1 MNNKTIFIS
10 IYDGDTEKNVLRSG
24 TFAHLKNAGHRIV
37 LLIRGKDRLE
47 YYRAA
52 FADKQVAIELLPH
65 ATTTIERLWYF
76 LGWNTLPTRSARLR
90 RHMWLAK
97 GWSRTRFAIGTTL
110 GILAHIRAWRELL
123 RFVYSIVPDDYAKE
137 MFEKYK
143 PDLLF
148 APNMFSPE
156 DFRLLRQAKRRGVKT
171 AATAKS
177 WDVLTPK
184 AFTRVRA
191 DRLLVFNEFNR
202 QEAIALGDY
211 RQENI
216 VVTGFPQFD
225 IYAREEIFMPRD
237 VFMRSIGAD
246 PAKRMALI
254 AVPGD
259 WKTPYTQEIMKELDR
274 RIDAGHYPVPLQ
286 ILARFHPKYPDSSEK
301 LHLKNF
307 IFDRPGTHLSDK
319 KEFSVDMG
327 IANTYAWTFKDK
339 DLVRLANSLKHSDV
353 VINTESTLSLDASA
367 NDTPVILIGYDG
379 DRQVPYWDSVE
390 RIYEREH
397 YSHVVETH
405 AAPLVKSHDELENAI
420 KQFLDN
426 PEYLRKEREILK
438 KNMLFKTDGR
448 SAERVANAVLELL

>member
-1 MNNKTIFIS
+1 MEPYAICDRDDIRNSRPYTGVARTLEICLFN
-10 IYDGDTEKNVLRSG
+10 RSG
-24 TFAHLKNAGHRIV
+24 
-37 LLIRGKDRLE
+37 
-47 YYRAA
+47 
-52 FADKQVAIELLPH
+52 
-65 ATTTIERLWYF
+65 
-76 LGWNTLPTRSARLR
+76 RLR
-90 RHMWLAK
+90 KRNV
-97 GWSRTRFAIGTTL
+97 
-110 GILAHIRAWRELL
+110 REIQARPAFLPRICL
-123 RFVYSIVPDDYAKE
+123 
-137 MFEKYK
+137 
-143 PDLLF
+143 
-148 APNMFSPE
+148 SPE

-177 WDVLTPK
+177 WDVLTTK

-319 KEFSVDMG
+319 KNFQS
-327 IANTYAWTFKDK
+327 IW
-339 DLVRLANSLKHSDV
+339 
-353 VINTESTLSLDASA
+353 ESP
-367 NDTPVILIGYDG
+367 TP
-379 DRQVPYWDSVE
+379 
-390 RIYEREH
+390 
-397 YSHVVETH
+397 TH
-405 AAPLVKSHDELENAI
+405 GH
-420 KQFLDN
+420 
-426 PEYLRKEREILK
+426 LRTKI
-438 KNMLFKTDGR
+438 
-448 SAERVANAVLELL
+448 